1 MSPVTLNRLED
12 LGAQAHLA
20 GESASPAALAHPR
33 GTDAF
38 VCQPGH
44 LGDCSPDRLSTGGSV
59 TRPVTRRTRAGVTL
73 IEVLVAITLL
83 SMLSVAMLFAL
94 RIGLMAYS
102 KTNAKL
108 MDDRRVAGAQR
119 ILEQEL
125 EGIVPAVGPCSG
137 MPDAGPGSAPS
148 GPMFG
153 FFQAAPNSMRLV
165 STFSLQQGWRG
176 RPQILELFVVPSDSG
191 EGLRLVVNELPY
203 SGPLAAG
210 RLCTGVTPD
219 PAAGVALPHFL
230 PVTAGPNSFVLADKL
245 AFCRFVYLWPP
256 KMPTDPP
263 AWSPVALGA
272 GWPLAIRVEMG
283 PLQPDPSVLQPLT
296 VTAALHLHLTETI
309 PYGDF

>member
-1 MSPVTLNRLED
+1 
-12 LGAQAHLA
+12 
-20 GESASPAALAHPR
+20 
-33 GTDAF
+33 
-38 VCQPGH
+38 
-44 LGDCSPDRLSTGGSV
+44 
-59 TRPVTRRTRAGVTL
+59 VTRRSRSGVTL

-83 SMLSVAMLFAL
+83 SLLSVAMLFAL

-137 MPDAGPGSAPS
+137 MPDAAPASTPGSTQGSPA

-153 FFQAAPNSMRLV
+153 FFQAAPNAMRLV

-176 RPQILELFVVPSDSG
+176 RPRILELFVVPADNG

-219 PAAGVALPHFL
+219 PAAGVSLPHFL
-230 PVTAGPNSFVLADKL
+230 PVMAGPDSFVLADKL

-256 KMPTDPP
+256 KIPTDP
-263 AWSPVALGA
+263 AVWSPVALSA
-272 GWPLAIRVEMG
+272 GWPLAIRVEMA

-296 VTAALHLHLTETI
+296 VTAALHLHLTQTI

>member
-1 MSPVTLNRLED
+1 M
-12 LGAQAHLA
+12 
-20 GESASPAALAHPR
+20 
-33 GTDAF
+33 
-38 VCQPGH
+38 
-44 LGDCSPDRLSTGGSV
+44 
-59 TRPVTRRTRAGVTL
+59 TRRHQAGVTL

-83 SMLSVAMLFAL
+83 SLLSVAMLFAL

-137 MPDAGPGSAPS
+137 TPDAVPGSEPG
-148 GPMFG
+148 GPMFA
-153 FFQAAPNSMRLV
+153 FFQAAPNAMRLV

-176 RPQILELFVVPSDSG
+176 RPQILELFVVPGDNG

-210 RLCTGVTPD
+210 RLCTALTPD
-219 PAAGVALPHFL
+219 PASGVSLPHFP
-230 PVTAGPNSFVLADKL
+230 PVVSGPNSFVLADKL
-245 AFCRFVYLWPP
+245 AFCRFVYLWPS
-256 KMPTDPP
+256 KIPTEPP
-263 AWSPVALGA
+263 VWSPAALSA

-296 VTAALHLHLTETI
+296 VTAALHLHLTQTI

>member
-1 MSPVTLNRLED
+1 MSPVIN
-12 LGAQAHLA
+12 
-20 GESASPAALAHPR
+20 P
-33 GTDAF
+33 
-38 VCQPGH
+38 VK
-44 LGDCSPDRLSTGGSV
+44 
-59 TRPVTRRTRAGVTL
+59 PVTRRSQAGVTL

-83 SMLSVAMLFAL
+83 SLLSVAMLFAL
-94 RIGLMAYS
+94 HIGLMAYA

-125 EGIVPAVGPCSG
+125 EGIVPAVSPCTG
-137 MPDAGPGSAPS
+137 MPEAAPGSPPT

-153 FFQAAPNSMRLV
+153 FFQAGPDAMRLV

-219 PAAGVALPHFL
+219 PVSGVSLPHFL
-230 PVTAGPNSFVLADKL
+230 PVTAGPGSFVLADKL

-256 KMPTDPP
+256 KMATDPA
-263 AWSPVALGA
+263 AWSPSALSA

-296 VTAALHLHLTETI
+296 VTAALHLHLTQTI
-309 PYGDF
+309 PYVDF

>member
-1 MSPVTLNRLED
+1 VR
-12 LGAQAHLA
+12 
-20 GESASPAALAHPR
+20 PR
-33 GTDAF
+33 K
-38 VCQPGH
+38 Q
-44 LGDCSPDRLSTGGSV
+44 
-59 TRPVTRRTRAGVTL
+59 AGVTL

-94 RIGLMAYS
+94 RIGFMAYA

-108 MDDRRVAGAQR
+108 MDYRRVAGAQR

-137 MPDAGPGSAPS
+137 MPEAAPGSTPT

-153 FFQAAPNSMRLV
+153 FFQAAPQSMRLV

-176 RPQILELFVVPSDSG
+176 RPQILELFVVPSD
-191 EGLRLVVNELPY
+191 EGPGVRLVVNEVPY

-210 RLCTGVTPD
+210 RMCVGMAPDAATGVS
-219 PAAGVALPHFL
+219 LPRFR

-245 AFCRFVYLWPP
+245 AFCRFAYLWPP
-256 KMPTDPP
+256 KTAND
-263 AWSPVALGA
+263 ATVWSPVALNS
-272 GWPLAIRVEMG
+272 GWPVAIRVEMT

-296 VTAALHLHLTETI
+296 VTAALHLHLSPTI
-309 PYGDF
+309 PYVDF

>member
-1 MSPVTLNRLED
+1 MSRVTHRN
-12 LGAQAHLA
+12 
-20 GESASPAALAHPR
+20 
-33 GTDAF
+33 
-38 VCQPGH
+38 
-44 LGDCSPDRLSTGGSV
+44 
-59 TRPVTRRTRAGVTL
+59 RAGVSL

-137 MPDAGPGSAPS
+137 MPDAGPGSTQGAPA

-153 FFQAAPNSMRLV
+153 FFQAAANAMRLV

-176 RPQILELFVVPSDSG
+176 RPRILELFVVPADNG

-210 RLCTGVTPD
+210 RLWTGGAPD
-219 PAAGVALPHFL
+219 PAAG
-230 PVTAGPNSFVLADKL
+230 G
-245 AFCRFVYLWPP
+245 
-256 KMPTDPP
+256 
-263 AWSPVALGA
+263 
-272 GWPLAIRVEMG
+272 
-283 PLQPDPSVLQPLT
+283 SV
-296 VTAALHLHLTETI
+296 
-309 PYGDF
+309 